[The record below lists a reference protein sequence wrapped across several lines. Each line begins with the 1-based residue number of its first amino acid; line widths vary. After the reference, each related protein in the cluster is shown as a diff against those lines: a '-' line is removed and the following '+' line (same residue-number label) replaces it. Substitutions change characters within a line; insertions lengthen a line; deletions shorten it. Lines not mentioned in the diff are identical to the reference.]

1 MEYLLVKAADDKI
14 LNDKVRL
21 AINKGYEPIGGIA
34 MQNISSFRGEVIVYA
49 QAMVKYDNKQEEKQ
63 WDNI

>member
-1 MEYLLVKAADDKI
+1 MLYLLVKSV
-14 LNDKVRL
+14 NDKVFNEKVQL
-21 AINKGYEPIGGIA
+21 AIKNGYKPIGGVA